1 MYSKNNDMENAIYDN
16 ADKVIKK
23 FFESLLNRCQV
34 GSEISMRD
42 GDFIFDCA
50 QLMY

>member
-1 MYSKNNDMENAIYDN
+1 MYSKNKDMENAIYDN

-34 GSEISMRD
+34 GSKISMRD
-42 GDFIFDCA
+42 VD
-50 QLMY
+50 